1 MKKYFGEQTLRLDA
15 FRLYLI
21 KDAKLSE
28 ITARDYVKRIL
39 SICNQEGI
47 TLDDL
52 VENIEHYAYEY
63 SDGSKIEL
71 GKRSHNSYRSAI
83 KQFYKF
89 IKNAGG
95 TISANPN
102 IKSKFH
108 IEIYKIPGE
117 HFGIIK
123 LIDLETNQVLDTE
136 TSISKEHHSGAEVQ
150 KDISLKCINMIF
162 RTIYANDNSK
172 LCDILSSSGIS
183 MTIDGTKV
191 NL

>member
-1 MKKYFGEQTLRLDA
+1 MKKYFDEQTLRLDT
-15 FRLYLI
+15 FKLYLI

-83 KQFYKF
+83 KQF
-89 IKNAGG
+89 
-95 TISANPN
+95 
-102 IKSKFH
+102 
-108 IEIYKIPGE
+108 
-117 HFGIIK
+117 
-123 LIDLETNQVLDTE
+123 
-136 TSISKEHHSGAEVQ
+136 
-150 KDISLKCINMIF
+150 
-162 RTIYANDNSK
+162 
-172 LCDILSSSGIS
+172 
-183 MTIDGTKV
+183 
-191 NL
+191 